1 VPTFKIRPLIVS
13 DFKKQLSLLS
23 LSLHF
28 KRFCLKSADGLKVS
42 NAKLKYLV
50 FQIMLITIVCFAKM
64 AIFPHFGEMH
74 VIRQEP
80 LIMHYFNNK
89 RESRAPL
96 LDIGFLPPKRMHFS
110 ILD

>member
-1 VPTFKIRPLIVS
+1 
-13 DFKKQLSLLS
+13 
-23 LSLHF
+23 
-28 KRFCLKSADGLKVS
+28 
-42 NAKLKYLV
+42 
-50 FQIMLITIVCFAKM
+50 M

-96 LDIGFLPPKRMHFS
+96 LDIGFLPLWRMNLS
-110 ILD
+110 ILEIAYSESETDFVQRQSRGTLQIVNTTLLSAPLILLDKVLDQCLR